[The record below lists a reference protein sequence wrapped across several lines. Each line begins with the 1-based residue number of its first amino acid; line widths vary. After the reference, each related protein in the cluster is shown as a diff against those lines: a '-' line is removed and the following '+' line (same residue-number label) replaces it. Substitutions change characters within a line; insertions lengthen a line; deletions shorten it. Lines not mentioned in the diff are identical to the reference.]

1 MAEAIGKT
9 GTAEDDAR
17 RVGALDEKE
26 GALDGNE
33 EALDGNREG
42 RLSTRVQ
49 SGRGEGRKRH
59 RSRTSCMGS
68 TKTESK
74 GQKEKQRRAA
84 REHEPT
90 AKATRG
96 EEGGSPEE
104 EGVRAAAGTWA
115 EATG

>member
-1 MAEAIGKT
+1 MQHLSSTPALA
-9 GTAEDDAR
+9 DAMME
-17 RVGALDEKE
+17 VTL
-26 GALDGNE
+26 
-33 EALDGNREG
+33 
-42 RLSTRVQ
+42 
-49 SGRGEGRKRH
+49 
-59 RSRTSCMGS
+59 
-68 TKTESK
+68 
-74 GQKEKQRRAA
+74 A